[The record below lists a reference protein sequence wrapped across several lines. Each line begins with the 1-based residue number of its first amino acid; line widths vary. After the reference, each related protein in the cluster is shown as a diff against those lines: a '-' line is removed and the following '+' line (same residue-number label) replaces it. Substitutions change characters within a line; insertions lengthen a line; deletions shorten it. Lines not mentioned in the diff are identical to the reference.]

1 MAALAVLLVLGGLGF
16 DVEER
21 LKPSTLNVPGSESAR
36 GDELLRQHFGESAPF
51 AVLLEGPPK
60 RLDRQGSHLTR
71 ALRRDATITAVSP
84 WDSGFNLAEFRPNG
98 RTALVLV
105 DSHVPLDEAIDR
117 TVPHLQRLLAAN
129 ISPPVIARTAGPAT
143 VAKALQ
149 NESVAITRR
158 GEIIV
163 LPLLLAVLLFVFRS
177 PVAALVPLALGAT
190 TVIAARGVLDVLG
203 SYVDF
208 TGFSLSMAAMIGLAL
223 GIDYALL
230 VVSRFREEIRSGAD
244 PAEAATVTRMTAGR
258 TTVFAGATLFL
269 SIVAAAFLVPGM
281 QLVSICIAVVTVI
294 ALALVGTWVVAPA
307 ILVVLGGNIDRWLIG
322 GRGAGTTRWLA
333 ASRAALRRP
342 YVAALLSSLLLVLV
356 ALPAASL
363 AVGPATVD
371 QLPSDHPT
379 RMTVEAIDA
388 AIGGGWIAPLTVVV
402 ASEDGPMT
410 EPRRLAALSRWQ
422 RRLADDPDVEAVIG
436 PAPLNK
442 RVGPLRRTGQSL
454 LHGDG
459 PDRRVARL
467 ATNLARA
474 DDGLARLRQGL
485 GRASYGSHALAA
497 GSGRA
502 EGGAQLL
509 ADGLARASSGAGA
522 AKNALR
528 RFNAGAQRL
537 ADGERS
543 ALFGASVLRFAA
555 GELRSDVGGYAVP
568 RSAALVEQLREAKRR
583 AAASQGAA
591 AAVVENLEAAWRDA
605 QGMGIGAQD
614 PRYPSMVSAIEA
626 ALSAATGANPS
637 TAARYAPHYDGLAA
651 ELAGVAAELE
661 HSATGA
667 SRLHT
672 RLEGVEEGLDSMGK
686 LTQRLYEGTKRLEGG
701 SSRLATGAEQIVDGA
716 DRLGGGLARLD
727 DGAQLLANGL
737 SRLTE
742 GNSRLAEGL
751 SRAFHR
757 TGPLVDGAQA
767 VTAKVTSGRRDLSRQ
782 SPGFFGSGYFV
793 LSLLDGAP
801 AGQRTRAGQLFALD
815 GGGQAAKLL
824 VVSRHPPHQQQTIA
838 LADRLRRKAAGFAAK
853 TGTEVAVTGN
863 VAQTSDYTRATGD
876 RLIPLM
882 LLITAITFLA
892 MVVILRAL
900 PLAILA
906 VVLNLLTVGAAFGI
920 LKLLSYSPEGL
931 PFAASGDI
939 APIGVA
945 AIFGVVFGLSIDY
958 AVFLLM
964 RMRESWERS
973 GDHNLAIGDGL
984 ERTAGV
990 ITGAATVMVV
1000 VFSAFA
1006 MSPLDAV
1013 AQLGVALMAAVV
1025 LDATLIRLVLLPA
1038 TMKLIGPVVWWLPAG
1053 LDKRL
1058 PRLEGG

>member
-1 MAALAVLLVLGGLGF
+1 VAALAVLLVLGGLGF

-21 LKPSTLNVPGSESAR
+21 LKPSTLNVPGSDSAR
-36 GDELLRQHFGESAPF
+36 GDEMLRQHFGESAPF
-51 AVLLEGPPK
+51 AILVEGPPK
-60 RLDRQGSHLTR
+60 RLERQGSHLTR
-71 ALRRDATITAVSP
+71 VLRRQAGTTAISP
-84 WDSGFNLAEFRPNG
+84 WDSGFGLAELRPND
-98 RTALVLV
+98 RTALILV
-105 DSHVPLDEAIDR
+105 DFHVPLEEAIDR

-129 ISPPVIARTAGPAT
+129 VSPPVRARAAGAAT

-163 LPLLLAVLLFVFRS
+163 APLLLVVLLLVFRS
-177 PVAALVPLALGAT
+177 PLAALVPLALGAT
-190 TVIAARGVLDVLG
+190 TVIAARGVLDVVG
-203 SYVDF
+203 TYVDL
-208 TGFSLSMAAMIGLAL
+208 TGFSLSIASMIGLAL

-244 PAEAATVTRMTAGR
+244 PAEAASVTRMTAGR

-269 SIVAAAFLVPGM
+269 SIVVAAFLVPGM
-281 QLVSICIAVVTVI
+281 QLMSVCIAVVTVI

-322 GRGAGTTRWLA
+322 RRGAGNTRWLVT
-333 ASRAALRRP
+333 SRAALRRP
-342 YVAALLSSLLLVLV
+342 YLAALLSSLLLVLI

-371 QLPSDHPT
+371 QLPDDHPT
-379 RMTVEAIDA
+379 RLTVEAIDA
-388 AIGGGWIAPLTVVV
+388 AIGGGWIAPLTVVT

-410 EPRRLAALSRWQ
+410 QPRRLAALSRWQ
-422 RRLADDPDVEAVIG
+422 QRLADDPDVEAVIG
-436 PAPLNK
+436 PAPLS
-442 RVGPLRRTGQSL
+442 RQVGPLRRAGRSL
-454 LHGDG
+454 LHADG
-459 PDRRVARL
+459 PDRRLAKL
-467 ATNLARA
+467 ATNLERA
-474 DDGLARLRQGL
+474 DDGLARLRHGL
-485 GRASYGSHALAA
+485 GRASNGSHALAV

-502 EGGAQLL
+502 EDGAQLL
-509 ADGLARASSGAGA
+509 AAGLTTASSGAGA
-522 AKNALR
+522 AKGALR
-528 RFNAGAQRL
+528 RFNKGAQRL

-543 ALFGASVLRFAA
+543 ALIGASVLRFAA

-568 RSAALVEQLREAKRR
+568 RSAALAEQLREAKRR
-583 AAASQGAA
+583 AAISQAA
-591 AAVVENLEAAWRDA
+591 AAEVVENLEAAWRDA
-605 QGMGIGAQD
+605 QSMGIGRQD
-614 PRYPSMVSAIEA
+614 PRYPSLVSAMEA
-626 ALSAATGANPS
+626 ALSAATGVNPS

-651 ELAGVAAELE
+651 ELAQLSGELE
-661 HSATGA
+661 DSAAGA

-672 RLEGVEEGLDSMGK
+672 RLDGVEEGLNSMEK
-686 LTQRLYEGTKRLEGG
+686 LTQRMYEGTKRLEGG
-701 SSRLATGAEQIVDGA
+701 STRLAAGAEEIVDGA

-737 SRLTE
+737 SRLTD

-757 TGPLVDGAQA
+757 TGPLVDGAHA

-793 LSLLDGAP
+793 LSLLDGARP
-801 AGQRTRAGQLFALD
+801 AQRARAGQLFALAS
-815 GGGQAAKLL
+815 GGQAAKLL
-824 VVSRHPPHQQQTIA
+824 VVSRHPAHQSQTVE
-838 LADRLRRKAAGFAAK
+838 LADRLRGKAAGFASK

-863 VAQTSDYTRATGD
+863 VAQTTDYTRATSD
-876 RLIPLM
+876 RLIPLI
-882 LLITAITFLA
+882 LLITAITFVA
-892 MVVILRAL
+892 MIAILRAL

-939 APIGVA
+939 APLGVA

-964 RMRESWERS
+964 RMRESWERT
-973 GDHNLAIGDGL
+973 GDHNLAIDNGL
-984 ERTAGV
+984 QRTAGV

-1013 AQLGVALMAAVV
+1013 AQFGVALMAAVV
-1025 LDATLIRLVLLPA
+1025 LDATVIRLVLLPT

-1058 PRLEGG
+1058 PRLEAT